1 MQVKIKINS
10 NVYKTVSIDD
20 VCPNCKKPTNPHL
33 VNSDYV
39 SLGQNKYSSVATFR
53 CLGCKHYWVEEFIA
67 TLTNPKESS
76 YAHKYDMNHIKV
88 IPNLP
93 SDIPI
98 SDDVELISP
107 IGKQI
112 YVQALKAEHEQLDH
126 IAGIGYRKALEFFVK
141 DFSIATHQDD
151 EVKIIKMPLKQV
163 IEKYIN
169 DEDLKTFALASTY
182 IGNDEGHYYRN
193 NPDKDFNHLK
203 NYLHGFIHYMEMKL
217 NFLDAQELVNRS
229 KKS

>member
-1 MQVKIKINS
+1 PLGEE
-10 NVYKTVSIDD
+10 KTS
-20 VCPNCKKPTNPHL
+20 L
-33 VNSDYV
+33 V
-39 SLGQNKYSSVATFR
+39 LTFR
-53 CLGCKHYWVEEFIA
+53 CLGCKHFWTEEFIA
-67 TLTNPKESS
+67 TRHRINS
-76 YAHKYDMNHIKV
+76 YTDKYEIEHLKV
-88 IPNLP
+88 TPSLP

-98 SDDVELISP
+98 SDDVELVSP

-141 DFSIATHQDD
+141 DFSIVTNPDD
-151 EVKIIKMPLKQV
+151 EDKIIKMPLKQV
-163 IEKYIN
+163 IEKYIK
-169 DEDLKTFALASTY
+169 DDDLKTFALASAY

-193 NPDKDFNHLK
+193 NPDKDFSHLK
-203 NYLHGFIHYMEMKL
+203 NYLHGVIHYMEMKL

>member
-1 MQVKIKINS
+1 MIFQAKIS
-10 NVYKTVSIDD
+10 SSVSRPVTVEDS
-20 VCPNCKKPTNPHL
+20 CPICKKPTNPDL
-33 VNSDYV
+33 VNSSYFPLTEDETHLV
-39 SLGQNKYSSVATFR
+39 LTFR
-53 CLGCKHYWVEEFIA
+53 CLGCKHFWTEEFIA
-67 TLTNPKESS
+67 YLVSS
-76 YAHKYDMNHIKV
+76 YNGTYEIEHIEV

-98 SDDVELISP
+98 SEDVEMVSP

-126 IAGIGYRKALEFFVK
+126 IAGIGYRKALEIFVK
-141 DFSIATHQDD
+141 DFSIVTNPDD
-151 EVKIIKMPLKQV
+151 EDKIIKMSLKQV
-163 IEKYIN
+163 IEKYIK
-169 DEDLKTFALASTY
+169 DEDLKTFALASAY

-193 NPDKDFNHLK
+193 NPDKDFTDLK
-203 NYLHGFIHYMEMKL
+203 NYLHGVIHYMEMKL

>member
-1 MQVKIKINS
+1 VIFQAKIS
-10 NVYKTVSIDD
+10 SSVTRPVTVEDI
-20 VCPNCKKPTNPHL
+20 CPVCKKPTNPDLINSSYFPLAEDETHL
-33 VNSDYV
+33 V
-39 SLGQNKYSSVATFR
+39 LTFR
-53 CLGCKHYWVEEFIA
+53 CLGCKHFWTEEFIA
-67 TLTNPKESS
+67 TRHLINS
-76 YAHKYDMNHIKV
+76 YTERYEIEHIKV

-98 SDDVELISP
+98 SDDVEMVSP

-141 DFSIATHQDD
+141 DFSIVTNPDD
-151 EVKIIKMPLKQV
+151 EGKIIKMSLKQV
-163 IEKYIN
+163 IEKYIK
-169 DEDLKTFALASTY
+169 DEDLKTFALASAY

-193 NPDKDFNHLK
+193 NPDKDFTDLK
-203 NYLHGFIHYMEMKL
+203 NYLHGVIHYMEMKL

>member
-1 MQVKIKINS
+1 MIFQAKINS
-10 NVYKTVSIDD
+10 SVSRPVTIEDI
-20 VCPNCKKPTNPHL
+20 CPNCKKPTNPDL
-33 VNSDYV
+33 VNSSYF
-39 SLGQNKYSSVATFR
+39 SLEEYKTSLVLTFR
-53 CLGCKHYWVEEFIA
+53 CLGCKHFWTEEFIA
-67 TLTNPKESS
+67 TRYFSINSTDE
-76 YAHKYDMNHIKV
+76 YRIEHIKV

-98 SDDVELISP
+98 SDDVEIVSP

-141 DFSIATHQDD
+141 DFSIVTNPDD
-151 EVKIIKMPLKQV
+151 EEKITKMSLKQV
-163 IEKYIN
+163 IEKYIK
-169 DEDLKTFALASTY
+169 DEDLKTFALASAY
-182 IGNDEGHYYRN
+182 IGNDEGHYYRK
-193 NPDKDFNHLK
+193 NPDKNLADLK
-203 NYLHGFIHYMEMKL
+203 NYIHGVIYYLEMKL

>member
-1 MQVKIKINS
+1 MIFQAKIS
-10 NVYKTVSIDD
+10 SSVSRPVTVEDI
-20 VCPNCKKPTNPHL
+20 CPICKRPTNPDL
-33 VNSDYV
+33 VNSSYFPLTEDETHLV
-39 SLGQNKYSSVATFR
+39 LTFR
-53 CLGCKHYWVEEFIA
+53 CLGCKHFWTEEFIA
-67 TLTNPKESS
+67 YFPNS
-76 YAHKYDMNHIKV
+76 YTGKYAIERIKV
-88 IPNLP
+88 IPDLP

-98 SDDVELISP
+98 SDDVETVSP

-141 DFSIATHQDD
+141 DFSIVTNPDD
-151 EVKIIKMPLKQV
+151 EDKIIKMSLKQV
-163 IEKYIN
+163 IEKYIK
-169 DEDLKTFALASTY
+169 DEDLKTFALASAY

-193 NPDKDFNHLK
+193 NPDKDFTDLK
-203 NYLHGFIHYMEMKL
+203 NYLHGVIHYMEMKL

>member
-1 MQVKIKINS
+1 MIFRVKVNS
-10 NVYKTVSIDD
+10 SVSRPVTVEDI
-20 VCPNCKKPTNPHL
+20 CPNCKKPTNPDV
-33 VNSDYV
+33 VNSSYF
-39 SLGQNKYSSVATFR
+39 SLGENKTSLVLTCR
-53 CLGCKHYWVEEFIA
+53 CLGCKHFWTEEFIA
-67 TLTNPKESS
+67 TRFLINDYTE
-76 YAHKYDMNHIKV
+76 KYEIEHIKV

-98 SDDVELISP
+98 SDDVEIVSP

-141 DFSIATHQDD
+141 DFSIVTNPDD
-151 EVKIIKMPLKQV
+151 EDKIIKMSLKQV
-163 IEKYIN
+163 IEKYIK
-169 DEDLKTFALASTY
+169 DEDLKTFALASAY

-193 NPDKDFNHLK
+193 NPDKGFTDLK
-203 NYLHGFIHYMEMKL
+203 NYLHGVIHYMEMKL

>member
-1 MQVKIKINS
+1 MIFQAKIS
-10 NVYKTVSIDD
+10 SSVTRPVTVEDI
-20 VCPNCKKPTNPHL
+20 CPVCKKPTNPDLINSSYFPLAEDETHL
-33 VNSDYV
+33 V
-39 SLGQNKYSSVATFR
+39 LTFR
-53 CLGCKHYWVEEFIA
+53 CLGCKHFWTEEFIA
-67 TLTNPKESS
+67 TRHLINS
-76 YAHKYDMNHIKV
+76 YTERYEIEHIKV

-98 SDDVELISP
+98 SDDVEMVSP

-112 YVQALKAEHEQLDH
+112 YVQALKAEYEQLDH

-141 DFSIATHQDD
+141 DFSIVTNPDD
-151 EVKIIKMPLKQV
+151 EDKIIKMSLKQV
-163 IEKYIN
+163 IEKYIK
-169 DEDLKTFALASTY
+169 DEDLKTFALASAY

-193 NPDKDFNHLK
+193 NPDKDFTDLK
-203 NYLHGFIHYMEMKL
+203 NYLHGVIHYMEMKL

>member
-1 MQVKIKINS
+1 MIFQAKIS
-10 NVYKTVSIDD
+10 SSVTRPVTVEDI
-20 VCPNCKKPTNPHL
+20 CPVCKKPTNPDLINSSYFPLAEDETHL
-33 VNSDYV
+33 V
-39 SLGQNKYSSVATFR
+39 LTFR
-53 CLGCKHYWVEEFIA
+53 CLGCKHFWTEEFIA
-67 TLTNPKESS
+67 TRHLINS
-76 YAHKYDMNHIKV
+76 YTERYEIEHIKV

-93 SDIPI
+93 SDIPV
-98 SDDVELISP
+98 SDDVEMVSP

-141 DFSIATHQDD
+141 DFSIVTNPDD
-151 EVKIIKMPLKQV
+151 EGKIIKMSLKQV
-163 IEKYIN
+163 IEKYIK
-169 DEDLKTFALASTY
+169 DEDLKTFALASAY

-193 NPDKDFNHLK
+193 NPDKDFTDLK
-203 NYLHGFIHYMEMKL
+203 NYLHGVIHYMEMKL

>member
-1 MQVKIKINS
+1 MIFQAKITS
-10 NVYKTVSIDD
+10 SVSRPVNVDD
-20 VCPNCKKPTNPHL
+20 SCPNCKKPTNPDL
-33 VNSDYV
+33 VNSSYFPLGADKT
-39 SLGQNKYSSVATFR
+39 SLVLTFR
-53 CLGCKHYWVEEFIA
+53 CLGCKHFWTEEFMA
-67 TLTNPKESS
+67 TRYSINS
-76 YAHKYDMNHIKV
+76 YTDKYEIEHIKV
-88 IPNLP
+88 VPNLP

-98 SDDVELISP
+98 SDDVEIVSP

-141 DFSIATHQDD
+141 DFSIVTNPDD
-151 EVKIIKMPLKQV
+151 EEKISKMPLKQV
-163 IEKYIN
+163 IETYIK
-169 DEDLKTFALASTY
+169 DEDLKTFALASAY

-193 NPDKDFNHLK
+193 NPDKDFTHLK
-203 NYLHGFIHYMEMKL
+203 NYLHGVIHYMEMKL

>member
-1 MQVKIKINS
+1 MIFQAKINS
-10 NVYKTVSIDD
+10 SVSRPVTIDD
-20 VCPNCKKPTNPHL
+20 ICPNCKKPTNPHL
-33 VNSDYV
+33 VNSSYFPLGEEKT
-39 SLGQNKYSSVATFR
+39 SLVLTFR
-53 CLGCKHYWVEEFIA
+53 CLGCKHFWTEEFIA
-67 TLTNPKESS
+67 TRHRINSHTD
-76 YAHKYDMNHIKV
+76 KYEIEHLKV
-88 IPNLP
+88 TPSLP

-98 SDDVELISP
+98 SDDVELVSP

-141 DFSIATHQDD
+141 DFSIVTNPDD
-151 EVKIIKMPLKQV
+151 EDKIIKMPLKQV
-163 IEKYIN
+163 IEKYIK
-169 DEDLKTFALASTY
+169 DDDLKTFALASAY

-193 NPDKDFNHLK
+193 NPDKDFSHLK
-203 NYLHGFIHYMEMKL
+203 NYLHGVIHYMEMKL